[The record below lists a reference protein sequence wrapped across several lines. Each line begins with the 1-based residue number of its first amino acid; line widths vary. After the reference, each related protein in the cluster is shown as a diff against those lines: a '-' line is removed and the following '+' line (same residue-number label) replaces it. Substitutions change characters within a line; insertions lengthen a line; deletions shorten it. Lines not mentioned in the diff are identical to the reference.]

1 MMLEV
6 KMHSTDSEFSS
17 LVRSGQTVLVD
28 FSALSW
34 CSPCR
39 QLLPIIERVSAKL
52 SGRCK
57 VIMMDIDTTSSHR
70 SLGIQ
75 SVPTLVL
82 FKGGQVVWKNEGL
95 ISEAALMNAL
105 ARFC

>member
-1 MMLEV
+1 MQGNDNLL
-6 KMHSTDSEFSS
+6 SNA
-17 LVRSGQTVLVD
+17 VRSGQTVLVD
-28 FSALSW
+28 FYMDD

-39 QLLPIIERVSAKL
+39 QLSPIIDRVSAKL
-52 SGRCK
+52 SGRCS
-57 VIMMDIDTTSSHR
+57 VIKMDIDTTSSHR